1 VPSLKQEKM
10 QVLILIK
17 KVIGRIESERNLWRE
32 LYVLSDRGLLIV
44 KMKNHVE
51 NRPLSKKR
59 GNFQMM
65 IKYRVILRSYIN
77 EVYSMMIMMS
87 IFGILKET
95 NKNICEE

>member
-1 VPSLKQEKM
+1 
-10 QVLILIK
+10 
-17 KVIGRIESERNLWRE
+17 
-32 LYVLSDRGLLIV
+32 
-44 KMKNHVE
+44 MKNHIE

-77 EVYSMMIMMS
+77 EVYSMMIMMI